1 MKVRLSTK
9 IFIVAVALFIIATI
23 VTMFIK
29 IQNDKNV
36 YNETIKTE
44 SLDNGKIISVE
55 YTKTTTA
62 YENNED
68 SK

>member
-23 VTMFIK
+23 LTMFIK

-62 YENNED
+62 DENNE
-68 SK
+68 

>member
-23 VTMFIK
+23 VTMFVK
-29 IQNDKNV
+29 IQNNKNT

-44 SLDNGKIISVE
+44 SLDNGKVINVE
-55 YTKTTTA
+55 YSKTTEVN
-62 YENNED
+62 ENNE
-68 SK
+68 

>member
-9 IFIVAVALFIIATI
+9 IFIVAVALFIIVTI
-23 VTMFIK
+23 VTMFVK
-29 IQNDKNV
+29 IQNNKNV

-62 YENNED
+62 DENNE
-68 SK
+68 

>member
-29 IQNDKNV
+29 IQNNKNV

-62 YENNED
+62 DENNE
-68 SK
+68 

>member
-9 IFIVAVALFIIATI
+9 IFIVAVALFIIVTI
-23 VTMFIK
+23 VTMFVK
-29 IQNDKNV
+29 IQNNKNV

-44 SLDNGKIISVE
+44 SLNNGKIINVE

-62 YENNED
+62 DENNE
-68 SK
+68 

>member
-23 VTMFIK
+23 VTMFVK
-29 IQNDKNV
+29 IQNNKNT

-44 SLDNGKIISVE
+44 SLDNGKVINVE
-55 YTKTTTA
+55 YTKTTEVN
-62 YENNED
+62 ENNE
-68 SK
+68 

>member
-29 IQNDKNV
+29 IQNNKNV
-36 YNETIKTE
+36 FNEAIKTE
-44 SLDNGKIISVE
+44 SLDNGKVINIQYRNDTIE
-55 YTKTTTA
+55 D
-62 YENNED
+62 NE
-68 SK
+68 

>member
-62 YENNED
+62 DENNE
-68 SK
+68 

>member
-23 VTMFIK
+23 VTMFVK
-29 IQNDKNV
+29 IQNNKNT

-44 SLDNGKIISVE
+44 SLDNGKIINVE
-55 YTKTTTA
+55 YTKTTEVN
-62 YENNED
+62 ENNE
-68 SK
+68 

>member
-23 VTMFIK
+23 VTMFVK
-29 IQNDKNV
+29 IQNNKNE
-36 YNETIKTE
+36 YNEAIKTE

-55 YTKTTTA
+55 YTKTTTFD
-62 YENNED
+62 ENDE
-68 SK
+68 